1 MHLDEVKA
9 DMYLGT
15 AIPRNYESHLQLAD
29 PQRQTDRQVAIR
41 MNEPFRY
48 GGETFYQSGYR
59 RDPVTGVGTTTLQV
73 VTNFGWMIPYVACM
87 IVAIGMLAHFSQT
100 LVRFLRRREEGRLS
114 SAARLPRSH
123 GIRDIR
129 CSAKRCRWSWCSIAA
144 GFLCYAAITPS
155 AASGRNESVRL
166 RQTAR
171 GNGRPRAAHR
181 HAGPQFTANDFAAR
195 AGISTKTAS
204 ISRPSNGCWI

>member
-1 MHLDEVKA
+1 MNVPAAYVQLTEKGTDNPLGTYLVDPLLGPQKIKVGDKKYEVALRFQRDYKPYTMRLGQVKA

-29 PQRQTDRQVAIR
+29 PRRQTERQVAIR

-59 RDPVTGVGTTTLQV
+59 RDPVTGAGATTLQV
-73 VTNFGWMIPYVACM
+73 VSNFGWMIPYVACM

-100 LVRFLRRREEGRLS
+100 LIRFLRGAKKDGCRRS
-114 SAARLPRSH
+114 ARLPRSH

-129 CSAKRCRWSWCSIAA
+129 SSAKPCRWSWCSSLLDFCAM
-144 GFLCYAAITPS
+144 
-155 AASGRNESVRL
+155 
-166 RQTAR
+166 
-171 GNGRPRAAHR
+171 PR
-181 HAGPQFTANDFAAR
+181 
-195 AGISTKTAS
+195 
-204 ISRPSNGCWI
+204 

>member
-15 AIPRNYESHLQLAD
+15 AIPRNYESHLQLID

-59 RDPVTGVGTTTLQV
+59 RDPATGVGTTTLQV

-100 LVRFLRRREEGRLS
+100 LVRFLRRREKDAVAGKVERMPIRGGR
-114 SAARLPRSH
+114 H
-123 GIRDIR
+123 IR
-129 CSAKRCRWSWCSIAA
+129 CSARRCRSWLS
-144 GFLCYAAITPS
+144 
-155 AASGRNESVRL
+155 
-166 RQTAR
+166 
-171 GNGRPRAAHR
+171 
-181 HAGPQFTANDFAAR
+181 
-195 AGISTKTAS
+195 
-204 ISRPSNGCWI
+204 